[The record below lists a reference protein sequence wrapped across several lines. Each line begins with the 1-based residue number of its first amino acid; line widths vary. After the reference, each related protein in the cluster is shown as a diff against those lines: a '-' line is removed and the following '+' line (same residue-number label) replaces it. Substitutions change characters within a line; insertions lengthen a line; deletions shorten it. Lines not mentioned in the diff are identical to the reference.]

1 MIDLGQ
7 LLYDLGIRGGN
18 TSANNQY
25 EFFKGI
31 VWDDDTITYTQF
43 AFFNKIGMSRYEF
56 FKQYGNERTF
66 YASIDDA
73 RIKDFYTFYKYAGE
87 YLDDG
92 PTSYWILLTGRWD
105 DLGLWDDTARWND
118 GDVT

>member
-1 MIDLGQ
+1 MIDLE
-7 LLYDLGIRGGN
+7 LLFATLGITAGN

-31 VWDDDTITYTQF
+31 QWDDDSITYTQF

-87 YLDDG
+87 YFG
-92 PTSYWILLTGRWD
+92 GAPTFDWILESGDWSDTGVWKD
-105 DLGLWDDTARWND
+105 ASAWTD
-118 GDVT
+118 